1 MVERSHCTHRDR
13 DRDRDT
19 QTHRRT
25 DTQTHI
31 TGVYVKLT
39 MLSCSPEND
48 QTPKKQIQSA
58 KDETRP
64 SAAPRMKKI

>member
-13 DRDRDT
+13 DRNT

-25 DTQTHI
+25 DTQTQTHI

-39 MLSCSPEND
+39 MMSCSPEND

>member
-13 DRDRDT
+13 DRNT
-19 QTHRRT
+19 Q
-25 DTQTHI
+25 TQTHI

-39 MLSCSPEND
+39 MMSCSPEND